1 MYILGFK
8 IIIGLLL
15 SLHNIVGLQNE
26 KCRSGGRKCQITFKN
41 IVLTQNES
49 TWLEK
54 KKLTICTANKSLYFL
69 KVETHHRKLLP
80 TPNHF

>member
-1 MYILGFK
+1 MKQPRHFSKRNGICVCSLWAKGKGRRKSSVSLMYILGFK

-49 TWLEK
+49 T
-54 KKLTICTANKSLYFL
+54 
-69 KVETHHRKLLP
+69 
-80 TPNHF
+80 